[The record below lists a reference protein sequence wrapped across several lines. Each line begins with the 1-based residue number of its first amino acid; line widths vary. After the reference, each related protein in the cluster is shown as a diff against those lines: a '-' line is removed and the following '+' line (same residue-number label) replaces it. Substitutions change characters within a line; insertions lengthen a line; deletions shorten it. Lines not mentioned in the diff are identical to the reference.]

1 MEPSAPPPLHLRL
14 CQLSELTEEEGNIQI
29 LVVQRKSNG
38 VVKGDA
44 QGRVRIFAALS
55 AFEEVLLDVLEN
67 WEERAA
73 FLIADDVPIRAGNTA
88 DEGSCDDSHYV
99 WCRLSDE

>member
-14 CQLSELTEEEGNIQI
+14 RHLSELTEEEGNLHI
-29 LVVQRKSNG
+29 LKQRKSNG

-44 QGRVRIFAALS
+44 QGRVRIFTARS
-55 AFEEVLLDVLEN
+55 AVEEVLLDVLEN

-73 FLIADDVPIRAGNTA
+73 FLITDDVPIRAGNTA
-88 DEGSCDDSHYV
+88 DEGSCDNGHYL
-99 WCRLSDE
+99 WCCLSDE

>member
-1 MEPSAPPPLHLRL
+1 M
-14 CQLSELTEEEGNIQI
+14 
-29 LVVQRKSNG
+29 
-38 VVKGDA
+38 KGDA
-44 QGRVRIFAALS
+44 QSGVRILAALS

-88 DEGSCDDSHYV
+88 DEGSCDDSHYL
-99 WCRLSDE
+99 WWRLSDEWTVPFAREASARSAVKRLKDILNGRGVGVRASWS

>member
-38 VVKGDA
+38 IVKGDA
-44 QGRVRIFAALS
+44 QGRVRILAALS
-55 AFEEVLLDVLEN
+55 AFEEVLLYVLEN
-67 WEERAA
+67 WCNDGLCVELGNESRDAGIA
-73 FLIADDVPIRAGNTA
+73 LI
-88 DEGSCDDSHYV
+88 C
-99 WCRLSDE
+99 

>member
-1 MEPSAPPPLHLRL
+1 MMEPSAPPPLDLRL
-14 CQLSELTEEEGNIQI
+14 RHFSELTEEGSNIHI
-29 LVVQRKSNG
+29 LELRKSNG
-38 VVKGDA
+38 VVKSDA

-55 AFEEVLLDVLEN
+55 AFEEVLLDVLED

-88 DEGSCDDSHYV
+88 DEGSCDDS
-99 WCRLSDE
+99 R